1 MTIRRTTTIRG
12 GILPTSEHLF
22 WGAIDLVQM
31 GNISFLFQSCDNLQP
46 ITFWI
51 LGDVVGELVCNCREH
66 WHQLDTSTTS
76 QHTRPSIS
84 MTLLAFINASS
95 ALLWRFKT
103 HALPK
108 KNARKSTRRCASTL
122 VQTVC
127 TKYLTLL
134 HCEISDWTDGTA
146 SVLLTVL
153 TVLTKKC

>member
-108 KNARKSTRRCASTL
+108 KMPESRPEDAL
-122 VQTVC
+122 VHLCKLFVQNISHFYIVRYLTE
-127 TKYLTLL
+127 LTLL
-134 HCEISDWTDGTA
+134 T
-146 SVLLTVL
+146 
-153 TVLTKKC
+153 